1 MIEEKKKLD
10 VEREKQRVKEQ
21 IQKTKLEEL
30 LEREK
35 KDIIQEYAGLIREI
49 EAEEL
54 YSQKQEIEDYKREL
68 QLKMAEERQVRR
80 SIYQMFELGYRHLY
94 LLENKKNQ

>member
-1 MIEEKKKLD
+1 MNIVFVYWRKELIEEKKKLD

-21 IQKTKLEEL
+21 IQKTKLDEL

-35 KDIIQEYAGLIREI
+35 KDIIEEYLGLIREA

-54 YSQKQEIEDYKREL
+54 YSQKQEIEVYKQEL
-68 QLKMAEERQVRR
+68 QLKMAEERKV
-80 SIYQMFELGYRHLY
+80 SKTFIVY
-94 LLENKKNQ
+94 LN